1 MSVEASRRG
10 RPASSGD
17 DRLWAAVDALVDRA
31 PSLADLRSHRLEPF
45 AIRRLR
51 ARGLPVPADLLEE
64 ERRAAIAV
72 LAAPV
77 LLERVQEAY
86 DGEVITLK
94 GPDVAELY
102 PDPVLRPYR
111 DLDLLVRDAP
121 AAQAAL
127 VAAGFEEVGDPAE
140 YVDIHHLRPLRSPGL
155 PLVVEIHSRPKWVDA
170 VQPPPTE
177 ELFAAALPESGR
189 LRHLPPAH
197 HALVLAVH
205 SWAHEPLR
213 RLRDM
218 VDVAVMAEAA
228 GRAEVAT
235 LARAWGLERLWR
247 ATSAAVDAVLWER
260 EPSLPLRLWA
270 QNLEKVRERTVFEN
284 HAQRWLSDFSIMPFG
299 SAAARLPATVARE
312 FLPKRAEGWPAKL
325 VRMLRA
331 LRNAGRSR
339 SHHHDELDR
348 RRRR

>member
-1 MSVEASRRG
+1 MEASLRS
-10 RPASSGD
+10 RPASPSD
-17 DRLWAAVDALVDRA
+17 NVLWAAVDALVDRS

-45 AIRRLR
+45 AARRWR
-51 ARGLPVPADLLEE
+51 ALGRPVPADLLEH
-64 ERRAAIAV
+64 ERWAAIAV

-77 LLERVQEAY
+77 LLARVQEAY

-94 GPDVAELY
+94 GPDVADLY
-102 PDPVLRPYR
+102 PDPALRPYR

-127 VAAGFEEVGDPAE
+127 LAAGFEEVGDPAA

-155 PLVVEIHSRPKWVDA
+155 PLVVEIHSRPKWVETA
-170 VQPPPTE
+170 PPPSTE
-177 ELFAAALPESGR
+177 ELFAAALPASGP

-213 RLRDM
+213 RLRDI
-218 VDVAVMAEAA
+218 VDVAVMRELA
-228 GRAEVAT
+228 GQAEVEA
-235 LARAWGLERLWR
+235 LARSWGLERLWR
-247 ATSAAVDAVLWER
+247 ATSAAVDTVLWQSD
-260 EPSLPLRLWA
+260 PSWPLRVWA

-299 SAAARLPATVARE
+299 SAVARLPETLAEE

-325 VRMLRA
+325 VRTLRA
-331 LRNAGRSR
+331 LRNAGRPR

-348 RRRR
+348 TRRR